1 MPEPEQISDRRSL
14 RQLIGLVAGPVC
26 FAALAVSP
34 PPSGLSEPGWAVA
47 ALAVWMAVWW
57 ATEAVPLFVTAL
69 LPLVLLPLF
78 GVLDVRQAATP
89 FGHPVVFLMLGG
101 FLIGLALERWNLHR
115 RIALHT
121 IMCFGGRPTN
131 LVAGKM
137 LATAFLSM
145 WITNTATTIMV
156 LPIAISLIGAVVPD
170 GKAGSREATNFATAM
185 VLGIAYAASIGG
197 MGSLVGSPTNLLAAS
212 YLDQTFGIELTFAG
226 WMAVALPIAVVLL
239 GLAYLVLTRIAFPI
253 SNSLGEAK
261 TDVAGEMLRE
271 MGPMSVPERRVAI
284 IFAVVAAAWI
294 FRPLVHDWLGA
305 GLTDTGIAIAGAIAL
320 FVVPANWRERT
331 FLLGRMAVRKVPW
344 EVLILFGGGLSLAKA
359 IEVSQLATWMG
370 NGLSFLHSMPLV
382 VLVFGV
388 ALLVA
393 LLTEWM
399 SNAATAAA
407 FLPIAGSLALG
418 SDIAPLLIVFP
429 IALAASSAYMLP
441 VATPPNTLV
450 FGTGYVTIPQ
460 VVRAG
465 ALLTFLGA
473 AIIAAGVTLLA
484 PVFW

>member
-1 MPEPEQISDRRSL
+1 MPEPEQISDRLSL

-294 FRPLVHDWLGA
+294 FR
-305 GLTDTGIAIAGAIAL
+305 
-320 FVVPANWRERT
+320 
-331 FLLGRMAVRKVPW
+331 
-344 EVLILFGGGLSLAKA
+344 
-359 IEVSQLATWMG
+359 
-370 NGLSFLHSMPLV
+370 
-382 VLVFGV
+382 
-388 ALLVA
+388 
-393 LLTEWM
+393 
-399 SNAATAAA
+399 
-407 FLPIAGSLALG
+407 
-418 SDIAPLLIVFP
+418 
-429 IALAASSAYMLP
+429 
-441 VATPPNTLV
+441 
-450 FGTGYVTIPQ
+450 
-460 VVRAG
+460 
-465 ALLTFLGA
+465 
-473 AIIAAGVTLLA
+473 
-484 PVFW
+484 